1 MRCNITCPAARDSP
15 ETDLA
20 DTDTPTATRSP
31 NPKPVL
37 RPADPR
43 FSCGPVKK
51 YPGWSWDALADAP
64 LSRTHRAG
72 APVARIKEAI
82 ERTHALLEL
91 PEGYHVA
98 LMPGSDTGAMEAAMW
113 SLLGQRGTDVFSWDV
128 FGNRWTFD
136 ARDELKL
143 KDLRVFQ
150 TEPGILPDIDQY
162 DGKRDAI
169 FTLNGTAAGV
179 WIPGFDWIDADREG
193 LTLCDAT
200 SAAFAVEID
209 WSKIDVLTFS
219 WQKCMGGE
227 AQHGMLVM
235 SPRAIERLNTWRP
248 DWPIPGLLQLHA
260 KGKANMG
267 VYEGSTLNTPSLMAV
282 EDYLASLKWASR
294 IGGLPELIRRREEN
308 FAALDAWVSQADWVD
323 YLCENPDHRSP
334 VSVTLKYTDPAVIAA
349 GEDAL
354 WDLTKKI
361 STLLERE
368 NAALDIN
375 MHRASVPGIRIW
387 CGPTVERDDLAALGP
402 WLDWAYREALDA
414 G

>member
-1 MRCNITCPAARDSP
+1 M
-15 ETDLA
+15 
-20 DTDTPTATRSP
+20 
-31 NPKPVL
+31 
-37 RPADPR
+37 
-43 FSCGPVKK
+43 
-51 YPGWSWDALADAP
+51 
-64 LSRTHRAG
+64 
-72 APVARIKEAI
+72 ARIKEAI

-91 PEGYHVA
+91 PEGYRVA
-98 LMPGSDTGAMEAAMW
+98 MLPGSDTGAMEAAMW
-113 SLLGQRGTDVFSWDV
+113 SLLGQRGADVFSWDV
-128 FGNRWTFD
+128 FGNRWTLD

-150 TEPGILPDIDQY
+150 EPAGTLPDISQY
-162 DGKRDAI
+162 DPKRDAI

-179 WIPGFDWIDADREG
+179 WIPDFEWIDADREG

-235 SPRAIERLNTWRP
+235 SPRAIERLDNYRP

-260 KGKANMG
+260 KGKANMA

-282 EDYLASLKWASR
+282 EDYLAALKWASR
-294 IGGLPELIRRREEN
+294 IGGLPALIRRREEN
-308 FAALDAWVSQADWVD
+308 FEALDAWVAGADWVE
-323 YLCENPDHRSP
+323 YLCENPAHRSP
-334 VSVTLKYTDPAVIAA
+334 VSVTLKYTDPSVIAA
-349 GEDAL
+349 GEDAQ
-354 WDLTKKI
+354 WDLTKRI
-361 STLLERE
+361 SSLLERE
-368 NAALDIN
+368 NAALDIT

>member
-1 MRCNITCPAARDSP
+1 M
-15 ETDLA
+15 A
-20 DTDTPTATRSP
+20 DIPTQSATRTN

-37 RPADPR
+37 RPGDPR

-51 YPGWSWDALADAP
+51 YPGWSWDAIADAP

-91 PEGYHVA
+91 PEGYKVA
-98 LMPGSDTGAMEAAMW
+98 LLPGSDTGAMEAAMW

-128 FGNRWTFD
+128 FGNRWTLD

-143 KDLRVFQ
+143 QDLRVFQ
-150 TEPGILPDIDQY
+150 TPAGTLPDISQY

-179 WIPGFDWIDADREG
+179 WIPDFDWIDADREG

-235 SPRAIERLNTWRP
+235 SPRAIERLDNYRP
-248 DWPIPGLLQLHA
+248 DWPIPGLLQLHT
-260 KGKANMG
+260 KGKANLA

-282 EDYLASLKWASR
+282 EDYLAALKWASR

-308 FAALDAWVSQADWVD
+308 FAALDAWVQEADWID
-323 YLCENPDHRSP
+323 YLCANPAHRSP

-349 GEDAL
+349 GEDAQ

-361 STLLERE
+361 SSLLERE
-368 NAALDIN
+368 NAALDIS